1 MSPSSDALLIEIR
14 FTRWR
19 GWPVL
24 GLSVA
29 DPIRFVRA
37 DDLDAVLARHHAQAD
52 PAGPVEVWVLPPLI
66 VPPSEDALAAAAI
79 VEHLASPNARVR
91 HAARDALEAAAAEL
105 EVAPA

>member
-1 MSPSSDALLIEIR
+1 LIEIHPLER
-14 FTRWR
+14 LA
-19 GWPVL
+19 PVL

-37 DDLDAVLARHHAQAD
+37 DDPDAVLARHHAHPD

-91 HAARDALEAAAAEL
+91 HAARGTLAAAAVEL
-105 EVAPA
+105 GVGPAQPSS